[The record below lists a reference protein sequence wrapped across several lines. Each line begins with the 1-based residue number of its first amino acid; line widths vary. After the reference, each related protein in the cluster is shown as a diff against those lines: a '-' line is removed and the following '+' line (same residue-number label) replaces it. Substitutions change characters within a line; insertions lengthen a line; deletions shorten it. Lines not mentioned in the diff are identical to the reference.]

1 MKEIVN
7 TTEMYLR
14 TIYDLNED
22 CVPVRQSRLIER
34 MHQAAATVFHTV
46 ARMKRAG
53 LVSIA
58 DDNLI
63 ELTDPGSIRAIEVTR
78 KHRLAERLL
87 TDVINMPTTLVH
99 GEACRLQ
106 HVMSEEAER
115 RIVDLLGGPT
125 TSPWGNPI
133 PGLEHFGITVESMG
147 AATKLADIPES
158 TLPVTGVVRCISE
171 HAQSDPE
178 LITFLVN
185 AGVIPG
191 ARVTIRPS
199 GKSYAI
205 RGLDEIELPKK
216 LAHIIDVDCTSTS
229 SRHLRSTDGSKL
241 LRYLTIH

>member
-1 MKEIVN
+1 VKEIVN

-34 MHQAAATVFHTV
+34 MRQAAPTVFQTV

-53 LVSIA
+53 LVSID
-58 DDNLI
+58 DDNRIGLT
-63 ELTDPGSIRAIEVTR
+63 ELGSIRAIEVTR

-87 TDVINMPTTLVH
+87 TDIINMPATLVH
-99 GEACRLQ
+99 GEACRWQ
-106 HVMSEEAER
+106 HVMSEAAER
-115 RIVDLLGGPT
+115 RIVDILGGPT

-133 PGLEHFGITVESMG
+133 PGLEHFGITVEKSV
-147 AATKLADIPES
+147 AATKLADISES
-158 TLPVTGVVRCISE
+158 TLPVVGIVRCISE

-191 ARVTIRPS
+191 ARVTIRLCE
-199 GKSYAI
+199 KSYAV
-205 RGLDEIELPKK
+205 RGLDEIKLPMK
-216 LAHIIDVDCTSTS
+216 LAHIIDVDCGT
-229 SRHLRSTDGSKL
+229 
-241 LRYLTIH
+241 